1 MAGRGGAEGVVE
13 GGLTCVGSELG
24 HEFFFDDVR
33 HEFVGVWF
41 RCTDHGLFC
50 IFPCPPFTLGVGEL
64 LSYPLQMVWLAL
76 VEDGAYG
83 NGDLLFACL
92 LSLEHQLSRW
102 PGVAR
107 YGLLLVAV
115 LEVVRGAVDLGEEEL
130 REQGGSL
137 LELADALLDDLLGEL
152 FPLLV
157 HGRVLVHGFGAL
169 DHVVKQVD
177 DVEAEEHDAHVL
189 LERHAMEIPVGS
201 LQLGVVQV
209 SVVLGKCHK
218 GVDYTLRGESVGEAL
233 EVELALLDCL
243 FGILLV
249 ISRVVIHV
257 IGDSILAFRL
267 LGGLLLPPL
276 PLLGPNLQVDVL
288 FGVGFENADVGV
300 GEFSRGIKIFKS
312 LVLVGADNVGHG
324 IVGCLFVEQPAQ
336 NIVGDFFVFFTPRVG
351 HFLDRKEN
359 LGQASHD
366 GRQQLPILVG
376 VGALHVPVEG
386 DEHFLVED
394 RSHEAETADFVFHG
408 RL

>member
-1 MAGRGGAEGVVE
+1 M
-13 GGLTCVGSELG
+13 GSELG
-24 HEFFFDDVR
+24 HEFFVDYVR

-41 RCTDHGLFC
+41 RCADRGFFC
-50 IFPCPPFTLGVGEL
+50 IFPRAAFALGVGQL

-76 VEDGAYG
+76 VEDGAHG
-83 NGDLLFACL
+83 DGDLLFARL
-92 LSLEHQLSRW
+92 LSLEYQLGRW

-137 LELADALLDDLLGEL
+137 LELADTLLDDLLGEL

-157 HGRVLVHGFGAL
+157 HGRVVVHGFGAL
-169 DHVVKQVD
+169 DHVVEQVD
-177 DVEAEEHDAHVL
+177 DVEAEEHNAHIL
-189 LERHAMEIPVGS
+189 LERNSVKIPVGS

-209 SVVLGKCHK
+209 PVVLGKRHK

-257 IGDSILAFRL
+257 VGDSILAFCV

-300 GEFSRGIKIFKS
+300 GELGRGVEIFKS
-312 LVLVGADNVGHG
+312 LVLVGSDNVGHG

-336 NIVGDFFVFFTPRVG
+336 NIVGDFFVFFAARVG
-351 HFLDRKEN
+351 HFLDRQEN

-366 GRQQLPILVG
+366 G
-376 VGALHVPVEG
+376 
-386 DEHFLVED
+386 
-394 RSHEAETADFVFHG
+394 
-408 RL
+408 